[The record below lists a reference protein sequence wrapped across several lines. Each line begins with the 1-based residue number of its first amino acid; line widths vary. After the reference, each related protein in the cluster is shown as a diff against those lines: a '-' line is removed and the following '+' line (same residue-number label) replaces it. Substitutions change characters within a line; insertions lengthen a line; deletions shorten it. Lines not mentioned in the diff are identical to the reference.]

1 MIPMIP
7 MIPMRYVCLIFVA
20 RVLVRCTNDSVRNHL
35 CVLGM
40 AQDAQNLYLSCYCR
54 DVSQW

>member
-1 MIPMIP
+1 MIP
-7 MIPMRYVCLIFVA
+7 MIPMRYVCLIFVV

-54 DVSQW
+54 DDSQW